1 MYKRKG
7 LDKGLDK
14 KGAEEKKGGIVTLK
28 EIMAEQQNKSGLGR
42 AGGVGKMLKILT
54 VRRFMLTRILIRGL
68 DVTALSYAHENKINF
83 LKYLASFIF
92 YGYLKIRIGNH
103 IYLEIGNN

>member
-1 MYKRKG
+1 M
-7 LDKGLDK
+7 
-14 KGAEEKKGGIVTLK
+14 T
-28 EIMAEQQNKSGLGR
+28 EQQSKSGLGIVER

-68 DVTALSYAHENKINF
+68 DVTALSHAHENKINF